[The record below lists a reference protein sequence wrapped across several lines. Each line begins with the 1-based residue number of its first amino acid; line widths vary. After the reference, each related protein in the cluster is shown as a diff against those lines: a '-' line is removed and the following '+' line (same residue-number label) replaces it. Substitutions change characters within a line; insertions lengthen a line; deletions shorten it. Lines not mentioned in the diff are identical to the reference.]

1 MPRKIP
7 KPQIHPT
14 SLRLAADLQ
23 CFIDE
28 QATKQKRS
36 RQFVITEILEQWK
49 AFETAKGKA
58 KANKD

>member
-1 MPRKIP
+1 ME
-7 KPQIHPT
+7 
-14 SLRLAADLQ
+14 LQ
-23 CFIDE
+23 YFIDE

-49 AFETAKGKA
+49 AFETAKSKA